1 MLDEIHGAWWAVY
14 IGGPRRSPAS
24 VGWTPALVRQYAA
37 KGIAGFLLT
46 YVGRQVLLDRP
57 RPIDD
62 THLLTKAQG
71 RNDGNDACQVA
82 ADFGHGARGT
92 PICLDLEGETFQRS
106 RQRSVDYIR
115 GWCDA
120 VRDRGLRPGVYSN
133 IPALIALRD
142 GGPDW
147 IWVAKWITNKVDPDA
162 DPHRIPD
169 LDNNVFPNA
178 GQRAWQYAGK
188 THDGPASVGGLEV
201 DISVADSSCLAKTPG
216 AALGAVLEV
225 DVTKE
230 ELEQVIDTKLSPGFD
245 KAFDW
250 ANQLNEVRQNVEAI
264 KRDVAEI
271 KSRQT

>member
-1 MLDEIHGAWWAVY
+1 M
-14 IGGPRRSPAS
+14 
-24 VGWTPALVRQYAA
+24 
-37 KGIAGFLLT
+37 
-46 YVGRQVLLDRP
+46 
-57 RPIDD
+57 
-62 THLLTKAQG
+62 
-71 RNDGNDACQVA
+71 
-82 ADFGHGARGT
+82 
-92 PICLDLEGETFQRS
+92 
-106 RQRSVDYIR
+106 DYIR

-216 AALGAVLEV
+216 AALGAC
-225 DVTKE
+225 
-230 ELEQVIDTKLSPGFD
+230 
-245 KAFDW
+245 
-250 ANQLNEVRQNVEAI
+250 
-264 KRDVAEI
+264 
-271 KSRQT
+271 